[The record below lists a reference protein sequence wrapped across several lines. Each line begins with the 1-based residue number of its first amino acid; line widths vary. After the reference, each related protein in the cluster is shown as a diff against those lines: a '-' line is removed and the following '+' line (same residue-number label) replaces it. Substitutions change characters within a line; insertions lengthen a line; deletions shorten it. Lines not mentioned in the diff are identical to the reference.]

1 MKNDSAEAQ
10 QGLLA
15 WAIDMAAL
23 IKSAIKKGY
32 PLHMLAD
39 HIKSYK
45 DTEAFMEAFND
56 DKFGQCRQT
65 FAEGPQ
71 YWEKIPQLRE
81 DWRKEGLE
89 HDRIV

>member
-1 MKNDSAEAQ
+1 MKNDSADVQ

-15 WAIDMAAL
+15 WAIDMAGP
-23 IKSAIKKGY
+23 IENAIEEGY

-45 DTEAFMEAFND
+45 DTETFIEAFND
-56 DKFGQCRQT
+56 DKFGRCRQT
-65 FAEGPQ
+65 FTEGPQ
-71 YWEKIPQLRE
+71 YWERIPQLRE

-89 HDRIV
+89 DNRVV

>member
-1 MKNDSAEAQ
+1 MKNDSADAQ

-15 WAIDMAAL
+15 WAIDMAVP
-23 IKSAIKKGY
+23 IKNAIDKGY
-32 PLHMLAD
+32 PIHMLAD

-45 DTEAFMEAFND
+45 DTEAFIEAFND

-65 FAEGPQ
+65 FTEGPQ
-71 YWEKIPQLRE
+71 YWKRIPHVRE

-89 HDRIV
+89 DNRIV